1 MLELGD
7 GATNRGSCL
16 MTHVFHDRLTH
27 RPEVTPEA
35 ASPRP
40 KRAAFVRVKAM
51 RNTAG
56 KLIWRGSTR
65 SAPLHAVED
74 GSPLR
79 LDRVGLCGYIGSTRM
94 GRRCWPILDGCRRR
108 GPRGGA
114 RGVWRKLERLP
125 GNPAQNAAWSPPP
138 PRVALRTPGGA
149 VQSYIEGVK
158 TAHGGVIA
166 ALDENLR
173 QKIIK
178 AIVRTRI
185 SEAGSSCAQAMARL
199 VGARISLKERNAKLP
214 IFHAK
219 TTGNRAVVKYIGTY
233 THHPHTFTLV
243 KQGPGWLIDKITE
256 SR

>member
-1 MLELGD
+1 MRIHRIYQNGPPVLADLRSVAVGVVLAAVLA
-7 GATNRGSCL
+7 GCGGS
-16 MTHVFHDRLTH
+16 
-27 RPEVTPEA
+27 
-35 ASPRP
+35 SS
-40 KRAAFVRVKAM
+40 AF
-51 RNTAG
+51 
-56 KLIWRGSTR
+56 S
-65 SAPLHAVED
+65 
-74 GSPLR
+74 
-79 LDRVGLCGYIGSTRM
+79 
-94 GRRCWPILDGCRRR
+94 
-108 GPRGGA
+108 
-114 RGVWRKLERLP
+114 
-125 GNPAQNAAWSPPP
+125 GNPAQNAASSPPP

-158 TAHGGVIA
+158 TAHGGAICN

-243 KQGPGWLIDKITE
+243 KQGPGWLIDKISE